1 MLVPK
6 NPGVLGVR
14 ALLSRMLGWYGLRDP
29 APSVERWNTEYAA
42 GRWAYLGQL
51 PELSRLSVVVG
62 YLRHFAPGGSVLD
75 LGCGEGFLLRRLQ
88 PSDYARYVG
97 VDFSGAAID
106 KATALRLPKATFVTA
121 DVDAYLP
128 TETFDAIVFT
138 EVLCYLPDPVRTV
151 ERYARHLNEKGVV
164 VVSMNT
170 NFRGGLAIVRKLKQ
184 HHATLEEVR
193 LTHPDGHRS
202 WVCAVLAVKR

>member
-1 MLVPK
+1 M
-6 NPGVLGVR
+6 R
-14 ALLSRMLGWYGLRDP
+14 GWYGLRDP
-29 APSVERWNTEYAA
+29 APSVERWNTEYAS

-75 LGCGEGFLLRRLQ
+75 LGCGEGFLLQRLQ

-97 VDFSGAAID
+97 VDFSGAAVD
-106 KATALRLPKATFVTA
+106 KATALRLPEATFVMA
-121 DVDAYLP
+121 DVDAYRP

-138 EVLCYLPDPVRTV
+138 EVLYYLPDPVRTV
-151 ERYARHLNEKGVV
+151 ERYARHLNAKGVV
-164 VVSMNT
+164 VVSVNT

-184 HHATLEEVR
+184 QHATLEEVR

-202 WVCAVLAVKR
+202 WVCAVLAVNR